1 MTIHNAPQTY
11 SPQQLKERA
20 MRRLAVVLKEHAEEG
35 RYPHSRIFETL
46 VPDPWIVEGTSING
60 GGWREHVVP
69 CSYLARE
76 CVQAFLDG
84 GSVAQVAALLD
95 RYLKIVHITLKE
107 RQHLDFELKL
117 RNCMPNGWRFGVDD
131 AFARLNAAQIAI
143 AKPSAAAEPTRC

>member
-1 MTIHNAPQTY
+1 MTIHNSPQTF

-76 CVQAFLDG
+76 CVQA
-84 GSVAQVAALLD
+84 
-95 RYLKIVHITLKE
+95 
-107 RQHLDFELKL
+107 ELKL